1 MIPSASYPGKK
12 TSLNQ
17 FSKYIPPSEK
27 KTGLRPSWFLC
38 CCSGLGR
45 HSRPAWQLSYEADK
59 SIKWNKNLK
68 KFVKTQGHNLKM
80 SFLRPN
86 LWIGLGFWMEKQILL
101 WILTCIVLTNFFE
114 KERKNFLTVNLVLLS
129 RQGQRASHCHLT
141 KKLKIESSVILSFYS
156 SRYFRNDS
164 YVSLFAKYV

>member
-38 CCSGLGR
+38 CAALHWAGAPGRLG
-45 HSRPAWQLSYEADK
+45 SYRMK
-59 SIKWNKNLK
+59 PTSLKWNKNLK

-86 LWIGLGFWMEKQILL
+86 LWIGPGFWVKKQIIL
-101 WILTCIVLTNFFE
+101 WFLTWNVLTIFFW
-114 KERKNFLTVNLVLLS
+114 ERKANFSWLWTWFKYS

-141 KKLKIESSVILSFYS
+141 KNKKLRAVFFWAFKAQGTSGMIPM
-156 SRYFRNDS
+156 
-164 YVSLFAKYV
+164 

>member
-17 FSKYIPPSEK
+17 FSKSPPWK
-27 KTGLRPSWFLC
+27 KNRPQTKLILMLC
-38 CCSGLGR
+38 WSALGWR
-45 HSRPAWQLSYEADK
+45 SRPAWQLSYEADK

-86 LWIGLGFWMEKQILL
+86 LWIGLGFWVEKQILL
-101 WILTCIVLTNFFE
+101 WFLTWIVLTIFFE
-114 KERKNFLTVNLVLLS
+114 KEKFSWLWTWFYLVAKGNERHIAIWRKIKNREQCYFELL
-129 RQGQRASHCHLT
+129 
-141 KKLKIESSVILSFYS
+141 
-156 SRYFRNDS
+156 
-164 YVSLFAKYV
+164 